1 MDVMGK
7 DNGSEGAN
15 EARGNILVVDDN
27 PQNLRLL
34 VGMLSEKGYR
44 VRPAPNGALALRSVQ
59 STLPDLILLDIRMPH
74 MDGYE
79 VCRKLKADSR
89 ARDVPV
95 IFISGKVETADKLKA
110 FDAGGVDYI
119 TKPFQVDEVMA
130 RVETHMTLRDIQ
142 KKLKEQNIRL
152 QHEIEERKRLEK
164 ALLQKE
170 KLKTLGTIAAEVAH
184 EIRNPLI
191 SIGGFAQR
199 LKRKF
204 PDLPECDIILS
215 ESRRLEKILLRIRNY
230 LQPVEIN
237 PRECS
242 VNVIIK
248 ECVDLLSPEMGRKQV
263 MCRLDLNPELP
274 VVLVDP
280 GILTE
285 ICINLIRNAAEAMN
299 KGGTL
304 IVESLAKD
312 REVQIVFKNQAR
324 IPKIKNLEALF
335 MPFSEGGRSLGLPL
349 CYRLLKDMGG
359 LLSFTQEK
367 DYVILTISLPKG
379 D

>member
-59 STLPDLILLDIRMPH
+59 STLPDLILLDIKMPD

-95 IFISGKVETADKLKA
+95 IFISSKVETAGKLKA
-110 FDAGGVDYI
+110 FGAGGVDYI
-119 TKPFQVDEVMA
+119 TKPFQLDEVMA
-130 RVETHMTLRDIQ
+130 RVETHMTLRDMQ

-199 LKRKF
+199 LKRRF

-215 ESRRLEKILLRIRNY
+215 ESQRLEKILLRIRNY
-230 LQPVEIN
+230 LQPMEIN
-237 PRECS
+237 PQKCS

-248 ECVDLLSPEMGRKQV
+248 ECMNLLSPEMDLKQI
-263 MCRLDLNPELP
+263 MRPLDLNPELP
-274 VVLVDP
+274 AVHVDP

-299 KGGTL
+299 KGGALNIKTFENDQDVN
-304 IVESLAKD
+304 I
-312 REVQIVFKNQAR
+312 QFKNQA
-324 IPKIKNLEALF
+324 PAIKVKDADALF
-335 MPFSEGGRSLGLPL
+335 MPFSEGGRSFGLPL

-367 DYVILTISLPKG
+367 DYVIFTVSLPKG

>member
-7 DNGSEGAN
+7 DNGSESAN

-34 VGMLSEKGYR
+34 MGMLSEKGYR

-59 STLPDLILLDIRMPH
+59 SILPDLILLDIRMPH

-142 KKLKEQNIRL
+142 KKLREQNIRL

-199 LKRKF
+199 LKRRF

-215 ESRRLEKILLRIRNY
+215 ESRRLEKILLRIKNY

-248 ECVDLLSPEMGRKQV
+248 ECVDLLSPEMKQKQV

-274 VVLVDP
+274 AVLVDP

-285 ICINLIRNAAEAMN
+285 ICINLIRNAAQALFFL
-299 KGGTL
+299 KGG
-304 IVESLAKD
+304 EY
-312 REVQIVFKNQAR
+312 E
-324 IPKIKNLEALF
+324 
-335 MPFSEGGRSLGLPL
+335 PFRGRSCQRGQ
-349 CYRLLKDMGG
+349 D
-359 LLSFTQEK
+359 
-367 DYVILTISLPKG
+367 
-379 D
+379 